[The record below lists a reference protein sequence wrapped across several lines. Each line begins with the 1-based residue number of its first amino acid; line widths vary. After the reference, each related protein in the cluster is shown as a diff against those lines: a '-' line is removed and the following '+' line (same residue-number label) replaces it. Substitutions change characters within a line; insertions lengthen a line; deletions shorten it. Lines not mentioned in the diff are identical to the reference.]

1 MDAFR
6 QISISSDVAEDA
18 YLALRSAQTALQD
31 MLRLDGYRYVDT
43 PILEETDLFLR
54 KSGGELA
61 ARMYSFVDPGG
72 RQVSLRPEFTAS
84 VIRAFLGRQDEEAL
98 PHRVQ
103 YAGPVFRHEPD
114 TLQVNRQ
121 FTQVGAEFL
130 GSAAPEADAEILS
143 LVCRGMAAVGLS
155 GARLVMGHVGAVSG
169 LLEAYGLSERA
180 RAFVISRLRVL
191 SQGGDAQDK
200 VLQEAEELGLLNSK
214 GAPFSSGKA
223 MRSAGNE
230 QDGLAEA
237 MIQDV
242 SNGFVGSRSPE
253 EVVHRFLRKLAGA
266 DDPSNIQ
273 RGIALAAGL
282 AKVAGPPRDALKEAG
297 ALAAAAGLDNAA
309 LDECSL
315 LIDAIDASDLAGV
328 GITLD
333 FSRVRS
339 IAYYT
344 GMVFEVEHPALPTGL
359 ILCGGGRYD
368 GLVRALGGA
377 KDIPALG
384 FAFGLEPLVSALEG
398 G

>member
-1 MDAFR
+1 
-6 QISISSDVAEDA
+6 
-18 YLALRSAQTALQD
+18 
-31 MLRLDGYRYVDT
+31 
-43 PILEETDLFLR
+43 
-54 KSGGELA
+54 
-61 ARMYSFVDPGG
+61 
-72 RQVSLRPEFTAS
+72 
-84 VIRAFLGRQDEEAL
+84 
-98 PHRVQ
+98 
-103 YAGPVFRHEPD
+103 
-114 TLQVNRQ
+114 
-121 FTQVGAEFL
+121 
-130 GSAAPEADAEILS
+130 
-143 LVCRGMAAVGLS
+143 
-155 GARLVMGHVGAVSG
+155 
-169 LLEAYGLSERA
+169 
-180 RAFVISRLRVL
+180 
-191 SQGGDAQDK
+191 
-200 VLQEAEELGLLNSK
+200 
-214 GAPFSSGKA
+214 